1 MDTPLERT
9 AFIEI
14 TRSQS
19 FAQLMADGSDMV
31 SAGSHTD
38 EWVEWVEGDQ
48 DRGHVG

>member
-1 MDTPLERT
+1 MYFVDTPLERT

-14 TRSQS
+14 TI
-19 FAQLMADGSDMV
+19 FCPADGSDMV

-38 EWVEWVEGDQ
+38 EWVEWAEGDQ